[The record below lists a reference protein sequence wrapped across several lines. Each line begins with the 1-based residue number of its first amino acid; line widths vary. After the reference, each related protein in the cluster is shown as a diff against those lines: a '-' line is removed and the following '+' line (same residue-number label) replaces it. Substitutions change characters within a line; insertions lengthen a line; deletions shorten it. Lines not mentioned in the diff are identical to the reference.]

1 MIFDCP
7 SRSVPENALMSK
19 YGVEFLKN
27 PSLLTLQSADSQPP
41 NYQFNENGYL
51 FLASSPTGRQQLEI
65 NDRMYRGALDISWI
79 QLLERNH
86 LSVLFPWLNAQDIL
100 SGSFGTKNE
109 GYFDPWSLLQAL
121 RTKARSLMMYAKK
134 GHPPSSRVYVI
145 AGTIDGC
152 CLCGRYDRRS

>member
-1 MIFDCP
+1 
-7 SRSVPENALMSK
+7 MSK

-65 NDRMYRGALDISWI
+65 NDRMYRGGALDISWI

-86 LSVLFPWLNAQDIL
+86 LSTLFPWLNAQDIL

-121 RTKARSLMMYAKK
+121 RTKARSLMMYAKDTLIITCVCK
-134 GHPPSSRVYVI
+134 GHPHSSRVYVI